1 MLLEGFSDHFIL
13 IPLFMSLTPQLG
25 TVLFLH
31 FVYVIFMALASL
43 KCITR
48 LHSYTKNLSNLS
60 AINNIYHCQEGDI
73 FRDKYSDFCNIHRNF
88 YSKACRAS
96 RNKNRLAVVKESIN
110 SQRAVRQYC
119 SKTEN
124 YLLSSCPTIFVDFL
138 KSKKIN
144 RCFFVWSES
153 ENKVVA
159 SHPELKEIED
169 WLNDSKN
176 PHYLQHEAI
185 FLAVGMRTNCLLGAF
200 LWKVDRGQACGGIRM
215 TPFTSVEHYLGE
227 GLRLSRRLGVKSALA
242 GLWVSGGKGLILEP
256 KDRQHIQPEF
266 RQKIFYDYGDFLSS
280 LNGCYIAGMDTGVN
294 AFDLFNIHTHTRWV
308 VSGPEDIGGSGNAA
322 AILGKGLL
330 CAMEAALNFL
340 GAGDLSGMKVAIQG
354 AGGIGL
360 AVASGLLDRHA
371 AHVYVTDT
379 SKKSI
384 GDLHDALASKA
395 RGRLKVEKV
404 SIGDNAIVGYDCD
417 IFAPCA
423 VGHVLTPETILNIK
437 AKIVCGSANALLASE
452 NDTSLLVERDV
463 TYVPE
468 FIPNRMAFVNAANEN
483 YGRIYRD
490 PAIERHFDKNWEH
503 SIYYLTQE
511 TLKRAS
517 EKNITVIEAAYQMA
531 DVYIQQKHPLWPDR
545 TKNIIK
551 SLVEGQW
558 HHGQDFWRK
567 RRNFAKSDCT

>member
-1 MLLEGFSDHFIL
+1 MALVGLKCTSRLPNVVKNVFGLPSICNVYHANKFL
-13 IPLFMSLTPQLG
+13 RNKCV
-25 TVLFLH
+25 TVCFFQRTLH
-31 FVYVIFMALASL
+31 FKTIQFSL
-43 KCITR
+43 KNAFEGR
-48 LHSYTKNLSNLS
+48 EKNVKSLHAY
-60 AINNIYHCQEGDI
+60 
-73 FRDKYSDFCNIHRNF
+73 
-88 YSKACRAS
+88 
-96 RNKNRLAVVKESIN
+96 
-110 SQRAVRQYC
+110 RQY
-119 SKTEN
+119 SSESEKS
-124 YLLSSCPTIFVDFL
+124 LLSSCPTEFVDFL
-138 KSKKIN
+138 KTNKIS
-144 RCFFVWSES
+144 RCFFAWNES
-153 ENKVVA
+153 EKRVVA

-169 WLNDSKN
+169 WLNDPKSA
-176 PHYLQHEAI
+176 HYQQHEAV

-266 RQKIFYDYGDFLSS
+266 RQKIFYDYGDFVSS
-280 LNGCYIAGMDTGVN
+280 LNGCFIAGMDTGVN
-294 AFDLFNIHTHTRWV
+294 AFDLYNAHTHTRWM

-340 GAGDLSGMKVAIQG
+340 GAGDLSGMKVAVQG

-360 AVASGLLDRHA
+360 AVTSGLLDRGA
-371 AHVYVTDT
+371 AHVFVTDT

-404 SIGDNAIVGYDCD
+404 SIGDNAIIGYDCD

-423 VGHVLTPETILNIK
+423 VGHVLTPNTILDIK

-452 NDTSLLVERDV
+452 RDANLLVERDV

-483 YGRIYRD
+483 YGRMYND

-511 TLKRAS
+511 ILKIAS
-517 EKNITVIEAAYQMA
+517 EKNISVIEAAHKLA
-531 DVYIQQKHPLWPDR
+531 DTYSMQKHPVWPDR
-545 TKNIIK
+545 TKSIIRN
-551 SLVEGQW
+551 LIDGRW

-567 RRNFAKSDCT
+567 RRNFAKSDCS